1 MRLAVLDLGLDALHL
16 EVFEAGVDGA
26 TPLAGVRSWAESV
39 RLAAAFPDGPRLS
52 DTSSMRG
59 LASVERL
66 LDDLARFDPTCPLVA
81 VASAAMRTAVGG
93 PAFCVEIERRH
104 GASVDLLSCE
114 REARLSYR
122 GATSSVRTSGRLAVA
137 DLGATSLELATGSGP
152 GASDL
157 VYSVPLGVLS
167 LRDVYLDP
175 LRGLDRAARERVAA
189 TVRFSAAEAAR
200 AVWDRRPERLI
211 FTSGTALALA
221 TLADELGVRPPGC
234 DELDLGQ
241 LARLADVLAQFRPIE
256 LPALGVEEARS
267 DTIAVGAVV
276 LHTLMELLGAE
287 SAMISRRG
295 RREGAALRALASDE
309 QMPASERVHSA
320 VT

>member
-1 MRLAVLDLGLDALHL
+1 MRLAVLDLGLDSLHL
-16 EVFEAGVDGA
+16 EVFEASPGRA
-26 TPLAGVRSWAESV
+26 TQLVGLRSWAESV
-39 RLAAAFPDGPRLS
+39 RLAAALPDGPRLS

-66 LDDLARFDPTCPLVA
+66 LGDLARFDPTCPLVA
-81 VASAAMRTAVGG
+81 IGSAALRGAVGG
-93 PAFCVEIERRH
+93 AAFCDEIERRH
-104 GASVDLLSCE
+104 GVPVDLLTCE

-122 GATSSVRTSGRLAVA
+122 GATSCVRATGRLAVA
-137 DLGATSLELATGSGP
+137 DLGASSLELATGSGP

-167 LRDVYLDP
+167 LRDVYLNP

-189 TVRFSAAEAAR
+189 TVRFSAADAAR
-200 AVWDRRPERLI
+200 AVWDRQPERLI
-211 FTSGTALALA
+211 FTSGTALALG
-221 TLADELGVRPPGC
+221 TLADELGIRPSGSH
-234 DELDLGQ
+234 ELGLGS
-241 LARLADVLAQFRPIE
+241 LGRLADVLAQFRPIE

-287 SAMISRRG
+287 SAVISLRG
-295 RREGAALRALASDE
+295 RREGAAIQGLACDE
-309 QMPASERVHSA
+309 QSAAPDRVHRA